1 MTWNRAYIV
10 SYLQREAKRIRE
22 KNAAAEAEE

>member
-1 MTWNRAYIV
+1 MAWNRAYLV

-22 KNAAAEAEE
+22 KNAANDAEE